1 MSEKREGSEGMKT
14 TIRAYLPAGGACAR
28 RTALRLFLMYGIRPR
43 LISRQIS
50 TVDRLYPFWRLTPLP
65 AALPDDLFAE
75 ALLEAARA
83 EQDDRLA
90 VLYWCDDTLLPHHR
104 AVLES
109 AFVLRRADG
118 SAYSPHVKEVFPI

>member
-1 MSEKREGSEGMKT
+1 MKT
-14 TIRAYLPAGGACAR
+14 TIRAYLPVGGARAR

-50 TVDRLYPFWRLTPLP
+50 AADRLHPFWRLTPLP
-65 AALPDDLFAE
+65 ATLPDDLFAKALCEE
-75 ALLEAARA
+75 ALS

-109 AFVLRRADG
+109 AFVLRHADG
-118 SAYSPHVKEVFPI
+118 SAYSPHTKEVSLS